1 MAQQPSTTMMM
12 AMQQQQVHGGGHHHG
27 GLGFHHH
34 AMAGQQQGVGGGGGG
49 GGAPVM
55 DEFLEH
61 MFGMPGGG
69 MFDMAGAGGRGGQW
83 DYNVGSSA
91 GKAFGVG
98 GMSSGVGV
106 GLTKKGNEGVDYGLS
121 DVQIR
126 HHHQQ
131 QQQQPQGAVGRGE
144 GGTGALPVAREVRN
158 GAVGHGDSLTRSLS
172 LGSSAS
178 EDSGPQQG
186 KGDQLMGSGVAPSNH
201 LQQPYGGGGGS
212 GVPPLSINFAQAKAE
227 NVLLVGEMDSHNVQ
241 SLGKRFRDDDDGL
254 PRTTV
259 RS

>member
-27 GLGFHHH
+27 AMGFHHH
-34 AMAGQQQGVGGGGGG
+34 GMGAQAPGVGGGGGA
-49 GGAPVM
+49 GAPVM

-61 MFGMPGGG
+61 MFAMPGGG
-69 MFDMAGAGGRGGQW
+69 MFDMAGAGARGGQW
-83 DYNVGSSA
+83 DHNA

-98 GMSSGVGV
+98 GLASGM
-106 GLTKKGNEGVDYGLS
+106 GLGKKGNEGVEYGGLS

-126 HHHQQ
+126 HHQQ
-131 QQQQPQGAVGRGE
+131 QQQQGGGGRGE
-144 GGTGALPVAREVRN
+144 GGAGALPVTREVRN
-158 GAVGHGDSLTRSLS
+158 GAAVHGDSLTRSLS

-186 KGDQLMGSGVAPSNH
+186 KGDQLMASVVAPSNH
-201 LQQPYGGGGGS
+201 LQQPYGGAGS
-212 GVPPLSINFAQAKAE
+212 GVPPLPMNFAQAKAE
-227 NVLLVGEMDSHNVQ
+227 SVLLVGEMDSHNAQ
-241 SLGKRFRDDDDGL
+241 TLGKRFRDDDDGL

-259 RS
+259 CS